1 MTWATCPCQGKEK
14 SMFKHILV
22 PTDGSERSREAA
34 AAAVELARALG
45 AKVTAYHAIEA
56 AEVRGV
62 GDEAFIPTS
71 AIKPLEGRLR
81 ERAEAFLAQA
91 QQSAQAAGVSCE
103 TLITHPST
111 PDEGIVA
118 VATDR
123 QCDAIFMA
131 SDRRGDLA
139 SLLQGSI
146 THKVLAHSKIPVI
159 VFR

>member
-1 MTWATCPCQGKEK
+1 
-14 SMFKHILV
+14 MFKHILI
-22 PTDGSERSREAA
+22 PTDGSDRSREAV
-34 AAAVELARALG
+34 AAAVQLAQALA

-81 ERAEAFLAQA
+81 ERAEGFLAQA
-91 QQSAQAAGVSCE
+91 QRTAQAAGVACQ
-103 TLITHPST
+103 TLITNPST
-111 PDEGIVA
+111 PDQGIIDA
-118 VATDR
+118 AKDKG
-123 QCDAIFMA
+123 CDVIFMA

-146 THKVLAHSKIPVI
+146 THKVLAHSKIPVV